1 MCVQATE
8 AASAEAQ
15 AEGTLP
21 NDGIDQWLIDFA
33 GLFREQL
40 NIEPDRHLDLTGHA
54 WDSLQAAMDAAVADE
69 RSLELFDQA
78 WNKFQE
84 VSASGGVTVMCRA
97 AYSCMPSNETI
108 NQPLCSHAWAT
119 RSFVSTYRRLRIGPL
134 A

>member
-1 MCVQATE
+1 MACTQATE
-8 AASAEAQ
+8 AANAQAQ

-54 WDSLQAAMDAAVADE
+54 WDALQAAMDAAVADE

-84 VSASGGVTVMCRA
+84 VSASGEVPCRLRH
-97 AYSCMPSNETI
+97 SCMCMVGI
-108 NQPLCSHAWAT
+108 RRYIPLCTHAWAAC
-119 RSFVSTYRRLRIGPL
+119 SRILSGR
-134 A
+134 